1 MRAQARW
8 PPENPLG
15 VPARE
20 REQQRVEMVRML
32 NLLAEQ
38 VNFLT
43 KTAAEQAGVIEAL
56 EQRVDALTK
65 AS

>member
-1 MRAQARW
+1 MFQQARW

-43 KTAAEQAGVIEAL
+43 KTAAEQAGVIEAM
-56 EQRVDALTK
+56 QRQIDELTTGR
-65 AS
+65 

>member
-1 MRAQARW
+1 
-8 PPENPLG
+8 LG